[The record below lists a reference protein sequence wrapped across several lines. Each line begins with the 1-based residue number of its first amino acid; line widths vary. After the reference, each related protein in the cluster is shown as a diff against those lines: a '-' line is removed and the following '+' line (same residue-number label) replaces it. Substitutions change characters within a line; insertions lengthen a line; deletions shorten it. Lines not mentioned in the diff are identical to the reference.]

1 MEKLMSMT
9 DFLLEQ
15 SQNLHNNQKHRNFNL
30 GMLDFVTN
38 SLKYARLLKQ
48 PLELWMFVPCDDDG
62 TVLEEKNFNKV
73 SWELNDYYQQ
83 AKERCLFDGFEIIKQ
98 NFSGKDYRLVRN
110 KDTYVFFYDKIKNK
124 WEQVND
130 YKTIESL
137 VFYNLTITAT
147 ALKQIG
153 L

>member
-1 MEKLMSMT
+1 METKKNKTMKNLISMT
-9 DFLLEQ
+9 DFVLKQIKSKSNYKIEKID
-15 SQNLHNNQKHRNFNL
+15 NYANF
-30 GMLDFVTN
+30 
-38 SLKYARLLKQ
+38 LKQ
-48 PLELWMFVPCDDDG
+48 PLELWMFIPCDLIQG
-62 TVLEEKNFNKV
+62 KIVILNEENNH
-73 SWELNDYYQQ
+73 YQQ

>member
-1 MEKLMSMT
+1 MEKLILMT

-15 SQNLHNNQKHRNFNL
+15 VKILIHGKDPANIKKYDYVLR
-30 GMLDFVTN
+30 TTA
-38 SLKYARLLKQ
+38 YARFLKQ